1 MLQAPFP
8 RREGRFFMPKPQR
21 GIGLSMVSKK
31 KLDVGDLH
39 NKADIARALRRL
51 ATEIVEKNRGAKDVA
66 LLGIR
71 TRGDLLADRI
81 AAHIGE
87 LEGVNVPVGY
97 LDITLYRDDFGTR
110 LEQPEVHKTD
120 IMFPI
125 DDQIVVLVDDVL
137 YTGRTIRAALTAIL
151 DLGRTRKVQLAVL
164 CDRGGRELP
173 IRADFVGFE
182 VAVRQNEKVRV
193 LLKEIDG
200 EEGIQVVQGEGA

>member
-1 MLQAPFP
+1 
-8 RREGRFFMPKPQR
+8 
-21 GIGLSMVSKK
+21 MVAKK
-31 KLDVGDLH
+31 KFEVGDLH
-39 NKADIARALRRL
+39 NKADISRALLRL
-51 ATEIVEKNRGAKDVA
+51 ATEIVEKNRGANDVA

-81 AAHIGE
+81 AKHIGE
-87 LEGVNVPVGY
+87 LEGVDVPVGY

-110 LEQPEVHKTD
+110 LEQPEVHTTD

-125 DDQIVVLVDDVL
+125 DDKIVVLVDDVL

-151 DLGRTRKVQLAVL
+151 DLGRSRKIQLAVL

-182 VAVRQNEKVRV
+182 VAVRANEKVMV

-200 EEGIQVVQGEGA
+200 EEGIKVVPGEGA